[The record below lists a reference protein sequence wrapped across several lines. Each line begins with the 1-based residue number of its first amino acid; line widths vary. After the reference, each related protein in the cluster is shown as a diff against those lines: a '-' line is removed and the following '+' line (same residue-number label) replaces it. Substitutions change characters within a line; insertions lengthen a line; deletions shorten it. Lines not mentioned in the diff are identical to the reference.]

1 MSSLSQ
7 ALKGLFLN
15 GFFLLL
21 GKAVFK
27 EASGSFCC
35 LNPLYST
42 FVIFHLLDHVNSR
55 KKRAKHLYANYK
67 FVILSG
73 LLTNELI
80 SEIMFLISSK
90 LGFLNWL
97 L

>member
-15 GFFLLL
+15 GFFFLLL

-42 FVIFHLLDHVNSR
+42 FNFHLLDHVMAE
-55 KKRAKHLYANYK
+55 KKRAKHLYANCK
-67 FVILSG
+67 FVILSS

-80 SEIMFLISSK
+80 SEIMFLISNK
-90 LGFLNWL
+90 LSFLNWL